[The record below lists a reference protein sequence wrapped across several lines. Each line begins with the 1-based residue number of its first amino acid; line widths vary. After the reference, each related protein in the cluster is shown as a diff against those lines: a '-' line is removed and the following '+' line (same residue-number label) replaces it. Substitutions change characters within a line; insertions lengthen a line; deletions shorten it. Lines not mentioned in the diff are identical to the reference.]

1 VAEFSKIIN
10 RLRLQIKI
18 PATQY
23 LQDHRFEGRIVLP
36 AVEAMQILALTTQ
49 TRFPGTDIRCI
60 RDASFDKFL
69 YLCSEAQSINAFNAI
84 QVCKNGDINAKLIT
98 KTGSPKTTITRVKEH
113 VSLTFSIM
121 TTPHKQPLFKKNY
134 NQEPPYMLSTSRL
147 YKDLVPFGPAFQN
160 IKKLY
165 LYRDSA
171 EATIKSAISGSTGPE
186 PLGSPFPLDAAFHAA
201 CAWGQRYA
209 DVVAF
214 PVGFAHRRIIKPT
227 HCEKTY
233 KAQIKFVQKEK
244 AVLIFNIN
252 IYSSDGDLCEMLKG
266 VRMRDVSA
274 GRMKPPRWIKPI
286 MK

>member
-1 VAEFSKIIN
+1 MEKLSKITN
-10 RLRLQIKI
+10 QLRLPLKI
-18 PATQY
+18 PDASY

-36 AVEAMQILALTTQ
+36 AVEAMQLLALTTQ
-49 TRFPGTDIRCI
+49 PRFPGTDIRCI

-69 YLCSEAQSINAFNAI
+69 YLCSEDQLINAFNAI

-98 KTGSPKTTITRVKEH
+98 KTGSPKTTISRMKEH

-121 TTPHKQPLFKKNY
+121 TTPHKKPLFKKND
-134 NQEPPYMLSTSRL
+134 NQEPPYMISTSRL
-147 YKDLVPFGPAFQN
+147 YKNLVPFGPAFQN

-165 LYRDSA
+165 LYKNSA
-171 EATIKSAISGSTGPE
+171 EAIIKSAMNSSTGPE
-186 PLGSPFPLDAAFHAA
+186 PLGSTFTLDAAFHAA
-201 CAWGQRYA
+201 CAWGQCYA

-233 KAQIKFVQKEK
+233 QAQIKFVQKEK

-252 IYSSDGDLCEMLKG
+252 IYSSDGDLCEMLTG
-266 VRMRDVSA
+266 ARMRDVSA
-274 GRMKPPRWIKPI
+274 GRMRPPPWIKH
-286 MK
+286 